1 MHTNQIIKI
10 ISLVFLRFVRKPGIF
25 ILVIAC
31 LNSSCTTSDS
41 SASDADTT
49 AQQATASSP
58 VGTLENDR
66 VSSSSKTDTTQS
78 DDKKPDQ
85 KKPLNPCQRFDR
97 LNTLV
102 RDGKIKRASAKDSI
116 RTLLPLVTQYFIRNG
131 GKNYPRSQWVFP
143 VQGYSKHFIGGK
155 NGEGYVPYGY
165 NYFDGNKHGGHP
177 SHDIFV
183 YDRDQNSIDDNTG
196 KPVNILSMAS
206 GIVVAYDPDWKSGS
220 VLEGGHYLWIY
231 DPGTNGIFYYAHNS
245 KLFVKPG
252 DIVKPGQRIAW
263 TGRTGKSASEKR
275 SPTHLHI
282 TYLKVKPDGSLPPE
296 DLYPDLL
303 KVKTMK

>member
-1 MHTNQIIKI
+1 MSKVKKI
-10 ISLVFLRFVRKPGIF
+10 ISHKLPQFLGERG
-25 ILVIAC
+25 ILVLFSTC
-31 LNSSCTTSDS
+31 LMLSCTS
-41 SASDADTT
+41 SSSESNADTT
-49 AQQATASSP
+49 LQEAKVTSTPAKTRKSDSTAANKTSSP
-58 VGTLENDR
+58 Q
-66 VSSSSKTDTTQS
+66 VS
-78 DDKKPDQ
+78 KKN
-85 KKPLNPCQRFDR
+85 KPLNPCERFDR

-102 RDGKIKRASAKDSI
+102 RDGKIKRAAAKDSI
-116 RTLLPLVTQYFIRNG
+116 RTLLPLVKQYFFAKG
-131 GKNYPRSQWVFP
+131 GKNYPRNQWVFP
-143 VQGYSKHFIGGK
+143 VQGYNKHSIGGK
-155 NGEGYVPYGY
+155 NGEGYVPQGY

-183 YDRDQNSIDDNTG
+183 YDRNQDDIDDNTS

-206 GIVVAYDPDWKSGS
+206 GIVIAYDPVWKLGS
-220 VLEGGHYLWIY
+220 LLEGGHYLWIY
-231 DPGTNGIFYYAHNS
+231 DPGTQGIFYYAHNS

-263 TGRTGKSASEKR
+263 IGRTGKSAFEKR

-303 KVKTMK
+303 KVRAIR